1 MEVGFLWWG
10 LLLEVVVVLE
20 VYDNVYKNLFGEQVF
35 ENSLVFVFLVF
46 RFLNLLLEIVVSIEV
61 YSKMFRC

>member
-20 VYDNVYKNLFGEQVF
+20 VYDNVYKNLFGE
-35 ENSLVFVFLVF
+35 
-46 RFLNLLLEIVVSIEV
+46 
-61 YSKMFRC
+61 